1 MQIMA
6 EDQNLKVTLE
16 EIPDKGDF
24 IPKTVSA
31 ESEVNVETPEDSI
44 TTEKLKAG
52 VHSYLKQNAE
62 KISLREKFDDNMTG
76 SDLPRVT
83 TVDTTDQDHDNIQS
97 VRIDED
103 SSGEVTA
110 TTTRII
116 RGEDGT
122 TSKIT
127 TTEKFS
133 KDKVKTGDQSVE
145 KTVGKATWKKL
156 SDTKISEGA
165 TPSDKVSDVDKDNLE
180 DILSV
185 LKTFN
190 DMLISE
196 ELANPDLLDELFSL
210 EFSDLMKMFYHLLS
224 QSDDMEQTYAKM
236 ISGAKIHGVQKFAE
250 ELLQTA
256 REENYDNISHN
267 LNLKTITNF
276 LASFKGNYEDI
287 VGLIGNKK
295 LSHLFQLYLNQK
307 LDPKSSRE
315 SKSSKTESAP

>member
-1 MQIMA
+1 
-6 EDQNLKVTLE
+6 
-16 EIPDKGDF
+16 
-24 IPKTVSA
+24 
-31 ESEVNVETPEDSI
+31 
-44 TTEKLKAG
+44 
-52 VHSYLKQNAE
+52 
-62 KISLREKFDDNMTG
+62 MTG

-83 TVDTTDQDHDNIQS
+83 TVDTGDQDHDNIQS
-97 VRIDED
+97 VRVDED

-133 KDKVKTGDQSVE
+133 KGSVKTGDQSVE

-156 SDTKISEGA
+156 SDTKLSEGA
-165 TPSDKVSDVDKDNLE
+165 TTSDKVSDVDKDNLG

-190 DMLISE
+190 DMLLSE

-210 EFSDLMKMFYHLLS
+210 EFSDLVKMFYHLLS
-224 QSDDMEQTYAKM
+224 QSDDMEQTYTKM

-267 LNLKTITNF
+267 LHLETVTKFI
-276 LASFKGNYEDI
+276 ASYKGKYE
-287 VGLIGNKK
+287 V
-295 LSHLFQLYLNQK
+295 
-307 LDPKSSRE
+307 
-315 SKSSKTESAP
+315 

>member
-1 MQIMA
+1 M
-6 EDQNLKVTLE
+6 
-16 EIPDKGDF
+16 
-24 IPKTVSA
+24 SA

-44 TTEKLKAG
+44 TTEKFKAG

-83 TVDTTDQDHDNIQS
+83 TVDTSDQDHDNIQS

-236 ISGAKIHGVQKFAE
+236 ISGAKIHGVQKFTE

-267 LNLKTITNF
+267 LNLKTMTNF
-276 LASFKGNYEDI
+276 LASFKGHYEDI

>member
-1 MQIMA
+1 
-6 EDQNLKVTLE
+6 
-16 EIPDKGDF
+16 
-24 IPKTVSA
+24 
-31 ESEVNVETPEDSI
+31 
-44 TTEKLKAG
+44 
-52 VHSYLKQNAE
+52 
-62 KISLREKFDDNMTG
+62 MTG

-83 TVDTTDQDHDNIQS
+83 TVDTSDQDHDNIQS
-97 VRIDED
+97 VRVDED
-103 SSGEVTA
+103 SVTGEGTA

-116 RGEDGT
+116 RGEDDT

-133 KDKVKTGDQSVE
+133 NVKTGDLSVE

-156 SDTKISEGA
+156 SDTKISEEA
-165 TPSDKVSDVDKDNLE
+165 TPGDKVSDVDKDNLE

-190 DMLISE
+190 DMLLSE

-210 EFSDLMKMFYHLLS
+210 EFSDLMTMFYHLLS
-224 QSDDMEQTYAKM
+224 QSDDMEQTYTKM

-267 LNLKTITNF
+267 LNLETVTKF
-276 LASFKGNYEDI
+276 FASFKGNYE
-287 VGLIGNKK
+287 V
-295 LSHLFQLYLNQK
+295 
-307 LDPKSSRE
+307 
-315 SKSSKTESAP
+315 

>member
-1 MQIMA
+1 
-6 EDQNLKVTLE
+6 
-16 EIPDKGDF
+16 
-24 IPKTVSA
+24 
-31 ESEVNVETPEDSI
+31 
-44 TTEKLKAG
+44 
-52 VHSYLKQNAE
+52 
-62 KISLREKFDDNMTG
+62 MTG

-83 TVDTTDQDHDNIQS
+83 TVDTSDQDHDNIQS
-97 VRIDED
+97 VRVDED
-103 SSGEVTA
+103 SVTGEVTA

-133 KDKVKTGDQSVE
+133 NVKTGDLSVE

-156 SDTKISEGA
+156 SDTKISEEA
-165 TPSDKVSDVDKDNLE
+165 TPSDKVSDVDIDNLE

-190 DMLISE
+190 DMLLSE

-210 EFSDLMKMFYHLLS
+210 EFSDLMTMFYHLLS
-224 QSDDMEQTYAKM
+224 QSDDMEQTYTKM
-236 ISGAKIHGVQKFAE
+236 ISGAKFHGVQKFAE

-267 LNLKTITNF
+267 LNLETVTKF
-276 LASFKGNYEDI
+276 FASFKGNYE
-287 VGLIGNKK
+287 V
-295 LSHLFQLYLNQK
+295 
-307 LDPKSSRE
+307 
-315 SKSSKTESAP
+315 

>member
-1 MQIMA
+1 
-6 EDQNLKVTLE
+6 
-16 EIPDKGDF
+16 
-24 IPKTVSA
+24 
-31 ESEVNVETPEDSI
+31 
-44 TTEKLKAG
+44 
-52 VHSYLKQNAE
+52 
-62 KISLREKFDDNMTG
+62 MTG

-83 TVDTTDQDHDNIQS
+83 TVDTSDQDHDNIQS
-97 VRIDED
+97 VRVDED
-103 SSGEVTA
+103 SVTGEVTA

-133 KDKVKTGDQSVE
+133 NVKTGDLSVE

-156 SDTKISEGA
+156 SDTKISEEA
-165 TPSDKVSDVDKDNLE
+165 TPSDKVSDVDIDNLE

-190 DMLISE
+190 DMLLSE

-210 EFSDLMKMFYHLLS
+210 EFSDLMTMFYHLLS
-224 QSDDMEQTYAKM
+224 QSDDMEQTYTKM

-267 LNLKTITNF
+267 LNLETVTKF
-276 LASFKGNYEDI
+276 FASFKGNYE
-287 VGLIGNKK
+287 V
-295 LSHLFQLYLNQK
+295 
-307 LDPKSSRE
+307 
-315 SKSSKTESAP
+315 